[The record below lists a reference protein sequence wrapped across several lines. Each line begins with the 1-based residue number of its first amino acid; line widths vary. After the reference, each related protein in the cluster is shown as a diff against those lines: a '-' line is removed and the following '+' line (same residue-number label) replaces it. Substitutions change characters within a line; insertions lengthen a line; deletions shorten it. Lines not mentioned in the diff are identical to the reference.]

1 MGRRRWPARPAV
13 LIYVVQARHWCRGV
27 VVGERAQGAR
37 GREEGE
43 GVGADGLDKDEMAAD
58 GAGIGVGEMSGE
70 EGGKAAEGAGRV
82 MAVGG
87 AEDEGVVGAAV
98 GARGPEQGAQHGSS
112 L

>member
-1 MGRRRWPARPAV
+1 
-13 LIYVVQARHWCRGV
+13 
-27 VVGERAQGAR
+27 
-37 GREEGE
+37 
-43 GVGADGLDKDEMAAD
+43 
-58 GAGIGVGEMSGE
+58 MSGE

-98 GARGPEQGAQHGSS
+98 GARGPEQGTQHGGS

>member
-1 MGRRRWPARPAV
+1 MGLSSASGDAAPGWE
-13 LIYVVQARHWCRGV
+13 
-27 VVGERAQGAR
+27 EREGA
-37 GREEGE
+37 
-43 GVGADGLDKDEMAAD
+43 GADGLDKDEMVAG
-58 GAGIGVGEMSGE
+58 GAGIGAREMSGE

-98 GARGPEQGAQHGSS
+98 GARGPEQGAQHGGS

>member
-1 MGRRRWPARPAV
+1 
-13 LIYVVQARHWCRGV
+13 
-27 VVGERAQGAR
+27 
-37 GREEGE
+37 
-43 GVGADGLDKDEMAAD
+43 
-58 GAGIGVGEMSGE
+58 MSGE